1 MFYKNVIINYIFYL
15 IYKTFPY
22 SASSNIWEGGK
33 AVDELTVEAFEIED
47 KEDLIDEIMNKYGQ
61 EVLQLVYSYV
71 NNKEVAEDLTQDI
84 FVKCYKSL
92 HTYKGNSN
100 LKTWLWRIAI
110 NHCKDYLKSWY
121 NKKVIVTED
130 DFTYMGSQK
139 ESVEQTVIQNAEDR
153 ELTSA
158 VMNLPI
164 KYREVIY
171 LFYYE
176 ELSIKEIAIVIEVK
190 ENMIKTRLKKAKELL
205 KKGLEE

>member
-1 MFYKNVIINYIFYL
+1 M
-15 IYKTFPY
+15 
-22 SASSNIWEGGK
+22 
-33 AVDELTVEAFEIED
+33 DELMVEAFEIED

-130 DFTYMGSQK
+130 ESAYTFVQHD
-139 ESVEQTVIQNAEDR
+139 SVEQTVIQNAEDSR
-153 ELTSA
+153 LASA
-158 VMNLPI
+158 VMSLPI

-176 ELSIKEIAIVIEVK
+176 ELSIKEIAIVIDVK
-190 ENMIKTRLKKAKELL
+190 ENTIKTRLKKAKELL

>member
-1 MFYKNVIINYIFYL
+1 M
-15 IYKTFPY
+15 
-22 SASSNIWEGGK
+22 
-33 AVDELTVEAFEIED
+33 DELTIEAFEIED
-47 KEDLIDEIMNKYGQ
+47 KELLIDEIMNKYGQ

-71 NNKEVAEDLTQDI
+71 NNKEVAEDVMQDI

-100 LKTWLWRIAI
+100 VKTWLWRIAI
-110 NHCKDYLKSWY
+110 NQCKDYIKSWY
-121 NKKVIVTED
+121 SKKVIVTED
-130 DFTYMGSQK
+130 ESAYIGVQND
-139 ESVEQTVIQNAEDR
+139 SVEQTVIQNAEDR
-153 ELTSA
+153 ELASA

-176 ELSIKEIAIVIEVK
+176 ELPIKEIAIVIDVK
-190 ENMIKTRLKKAKELL
+190 ENTIKTRLKKAKELL

>member
-1 MFYKNVIINYIFYL
+1 M
-15 IYKTFPY
+15 
-22 SASSNIWEGGK
+22 
-33 AVDELTVEAFEIED
+33 DELTVEAFEIED
-47 KEDLIDEIMNKYGQ
+47 KENLIDEIMNKYGQ

-110 NHCKDYLKSWY
+110 NHCKDHLKSWY
-121 NKKVIVTED
+121 NKKVIVTDD
-130 DFTYMGSQK
+130 DFTYMEGQK

-153 ELTSA
+153 ELASA

-176 ELSIKEIAIVIEVK
+176 ELSIKEIATVIEVK
-190 ENMIKTRLKKAKELL
+190 ENTIKTRLKKAKELL
-205 KKGLEE
+205 KEGLEE

>member
-1 MFYKNVIINYIFYL
+1 M
-15 IYKTFPY
+15 
-22 SASSNIWEGGK
+22 
-33 AVDELTVEAFEIED
+33 DELMIEAFEIED

-130 DFTYMGSQK
+130 DFTYMESQK
-139 ESVEQTVIQNAEDR
+139 ESVKQTVIQNAEDR
-153 ELTSA
+153 ELASA

-176 ELSIKEIAIVIEVK
+176 ELSIKEVAIVIEVK
-190 ENMIKTRLKKAKELL
+190 ENTIKTRLKKAKELL

>member
-1 MFYKNVIINYIFYL
+1 M
-15 IYKTFPY
+15 
-22 SASSNIWEGGK
+22 
-33 AVDELTVEAFEIED
+33 DELTIEAFEIED

-71 NNKEVAEDLTQDI
+71 NNKEVAEDVTQDI

-110 NHCKDYLKSWY
+110 NQCKDYIKSWY

-130 DFTYMGSQK
+130 EFTYVGSQK
-139 ESVEQTVIQNAEDR
+139 ESAEQTVIQNTEDR
-153 ELTSA
+153 ELASA

-190 ENMIKTRLKKAKELL
+190 ENTIKTRLKKAKELL
-205 KKGLEE
+205 KKGLEG

>member
-1 MFYKNVIINYIFYL
+1 M
-15 IYKTFPY
+15 
-22 SASSNIWEGGK
+22 
-33 AVDELTVEAFEIED
+33 DELTIEAFEIED

-71 NNKEVAEDLTQDI
+71 NNKEVAEDVTQDI

-92 HTYKGNSN
+92 HTYKGKSN
-100 LKTWLWRIAI
+100 VKTWLWRIAI
-110 NHCKDYLKSWY
+110 NQCKDYIKSWY

-130 DFTYMGSQK
+130 EFAYIG
-139 ESVEQTVIQNAEDR
+139 IQNAEDSR
-153 ELTSA
+153 LASA

-176 ELSIKEIAIVIEVK
+176 ELSIKEIATVIDVK
-190 ENMIKTRLKKAKELL
+190 ENTIKTRLKKAKELL
-205 KKGLEE
+205 KEGLEE

>member
-1 MFYKNVIINYIFYL
+1 M
-15 IYKTFPY
+15 
-22 SASSNIWEGGK
+22 
-33 AVDELTVEAFEIED
+33 DELMIEAFEIED

-130 DFTYMGSQK
+130 DFTYMESQK
-139 ESVEQTVIQNAEDR
+139 ESVEQIVIQNAEDSR
-153 ELTSA
+153 LASA
-158 VMNLPI
+158 VMSLPI

-176 ELSIKEIAIVIEVK
+176 ELSIKEVATVIEVK

>member
-1 MFYKNVIINYIFYL
+1 M
-15 IYKTFPY
+15 
-22 SASSNIWEGGK
+22 
-33 AVDELTVEAFEIED
+33 DELTIEAFEIED

-130 DFTYMGSQK
+130 DFTYMESQK

-153 ELTSA
+153 ELASA

-176 ELSIKEIAIVIEVK
+176 ELSIKEVATVIEVK
-190 ENMIKTRLKKAKELL
+190 ENTIKTRLKKAKELL

>member
-1 MFYKNVIINYIFYL
+1 MI
-15 IYKTFPY
+15 
-22 SASSNIWEGGK
+22 
-33 AVDELTVEAFEIED
+33 EAFEIED

-130 DFTYMGSQK
+130 DFTYMESQK
-139 ESVEQTVIQNAEDR
+139 ESVEQIVIQSAEDSR
-153 ELTSA
+153 LASA

-176 ELSIKEIAIVIEVK
+176 ELSIKEIVIVIDVK
-190 ENMIKTRLKKAKELL
+190 ENTIKTRLKKAKELL